1 MTRAVT
7 AAVLTATLLTG
18 VATAQSIERIADV
31 RVHGNHTT
39 PDADVLAIAG
49 LQIGEDATEAALDAA
64 SRKLRASG
72 RFADVE
78 VRRRYLSISDPSQI
92 LVMIVVDERAGIT
105 DVDLTPSPM
114 KRLRPPASGCQSS
127 VTRTATASPTV
138 RV

>member
-7 AAVLTATLLTG
+7 AALLTATLLTG
-18 VATAQSIERIADV
+18 VAAAQSIERIADV

-49 LQIGEDATEAALDAA
+49 LKVGEEATEAALDVA

-72 RFADVE
+72 RFAEVE

-92 LVMIVVDERAGIT
+92 LVMIIVDERAGIT
-105 DVDLTPSPM
+105 DVDLTPSPV
-114 KRLRPPASGCQSS
+114 K
-127 VTRTATASPTV
+127 
-138 RV
+138 